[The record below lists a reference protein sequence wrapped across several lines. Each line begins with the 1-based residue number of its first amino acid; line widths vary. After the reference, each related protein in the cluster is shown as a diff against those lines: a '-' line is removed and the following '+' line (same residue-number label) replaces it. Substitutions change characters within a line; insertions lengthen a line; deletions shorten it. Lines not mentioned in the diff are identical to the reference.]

1 MFIITSLNVFFLK
14 VIEGNKDPS
23 SIVAYQFKE
32 PFVTSVV
39 RIYPS
44 VDTILVCLRT
54 ELYGCDP
61 NPGNCV
67 MK

>member
-1 MFIITSLNVFFLK
+1 MFIISSLNVFFLK
-14 VIEGNKDPS
+14 VIEGNKDAS
-23 SIVAYQFKE
+23 SIETYQFKE

-39 RIYPS
+39 RIYPN
-44 VDTILVCLRT
+44 VDTTPVCLRT

-61 NPGNCV
+61 TPGNCV